1 MTRLNVLKCGWT
13 IAVLTLT
20 LTFWIPPTSA
30 ITGGEPDGDA
40 HPNVGAMVAMHPE
53 LGPTEICSG
62 TLITPQVF
70 LTAGH
75 CTDLVLRYLP
85 EGALHIS
92 FSSNDALNPATW
104 LPVAEVITHPGYP
117 GWKRLSNHYDVGLI
131 ILEEP
136 VSLPTAT
143 LPQEGF
149 LDQLEKAGALKQ
161 GSERAKFTVVGYGCT
176 LEWPPP
182 RKLPRDGIR
191 RFAVSEFLNL
201 RKAWL
206 HMSQNQAPGKG
217 DSGTCSG
224 DSGGP
229 TFWAEQDGSEILV
242 SITSWGDAPCVATG
256 TTYRIDIP
264 DSLDFINSVLGVQ
277 SAPPRDVN
285 RLTAALWGR
294 IKSDY

>member
-13 IAVLTLT
+13 IAMLTLT

-30 ITGGEPDGDA
+30 ITWGEPDSDG

-53 LGPTEICSG
+53 LGPREICSG
-62 TLITPQVF
+62 TLIAPQVF

-75 CTDLVLRYLP
+75 CTDWASAVLPPGL
-85 EGALHIS
+85 LHVS
-92 FSSNDALNPATW
+92 FSTDDALNPATW
-104 LPVAEVITHPGYP
+104 LPVAAIITHPDYNWGPYSDP
-117 GWKRLSNHYDVGLI
+117 HDVGIL

-136 VSLPTAT
+136 VILPAAT
-143 LPQEGF
+143 LPGEGF
-149 LDQLEKAGALKQ
+149 LDELRADGMLRQ
-161 GSERAKFTVVGYGCT
+161 GREGAKFTVVGYGST

-182 RKLPRDGIR
+182 KIIPPDGVR
-191 RFAVSEFLNL
+191 RVAQSEFLNL
-201 RKAWL
+201 QKAWL
-206 HMSQNQAPGKG
+206 LMSQNHAPGRG
-217 DSGTCSG
+217 DAGTSYG

-229 TFWAEQDGSEILV
+229 TFWVEQDGSEILV
-242 SITSWGDAPCVATG
+242 SVTSWGDIPCVATG

-264 DSLDFINSVLGVQ
+264 DSLDFINSVLGVR
-277 SAPPRDVN
+277 SAPPRDAN